1 MHYNNSVAIIT
12 NWAGFHKDVHFEIV
26 DAPRQSP
33 QLHLPIME
41 PDGLITSVWHNGV
54 VFCPRE
60 GNVALLMITRRFDS
74 AELLR
79 QKSESGLAVPMGAP
93 LI

>member
-1 MHYNNSVAIIT
+1 MTNVAHQDGRIKLSE
-12 NWAGFHKDVHFEIV
+12 WAL
-26 DAPRQSP
+26 AN
-33 QLHLPIME
+33 LHLPIME
-41 PDGLITSVWHNGV
+41 PNGLITSVWHNGV

-60 GNVALLMITRRFDS
+60 GEVALLMITRRFDS

-79 QKSESGLAVPMGAP
+79 QKSESGSAVPMGAP

>member
-1 MHYNNSVAIIT
+1 MERET
-12 NWAGFHKDVHFEIV
+12 LGWPGFYRDVHFEID
-26 DAPRQSP
+26 DAQRQSP

-41 PDGLITSVWHNGV
+41 PDGLITSVWHNGE

-60 GNVALLMITRRFDS
+60 GETALLMITRCFDS

-79 QKSESGLAVPMGAP
+79 RKSESGSAVPMGAR